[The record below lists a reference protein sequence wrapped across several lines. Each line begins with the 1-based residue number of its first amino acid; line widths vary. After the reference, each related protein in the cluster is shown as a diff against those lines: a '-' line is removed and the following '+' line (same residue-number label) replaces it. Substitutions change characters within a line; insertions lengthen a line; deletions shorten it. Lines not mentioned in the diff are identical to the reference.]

1 MSPATNRPP
10 TSWICFLEIR
20 LGAMPLSAT
29 RLRQVAALTA
39 AAGIVFIVARHLFAV
54 HGVLQ
59 RALDGDE
66 SELLHAGWLM
76 RAGLRLYRDFC
87 EDHSPFLFTL
97 LRRMVPEPW
106 DLTTYIA
113 RARLFSGACGLL
125 ATGAAAMLAY
135 RISRGM
141 IAPLVTLSTL
151 LASPW
156 VWYRGLNDVR
166 NDPPTILLFWLGA
179 LFLLGRWQSER
190 LRLTLAGIGIGLVAI
205 AALWNPKW
213 PLESLVLGVAY
224 LFVLRSAHGV
234 RNVALAVI
242 PPLSCVAAAL
252 TWIVATVP
260 LRDYLFFSFRY
271 NQLFMEWFVRQP
283 IMTNESFGGGRPY
296 MFCDPAF
303 RGIAPIAVI
312 AAAVIIMR
320 RRAPAGLLVLAAAAT
335 VEIRFIYSYPN
346 IWPQYYLMWSFIA
359 ACLYGITAAKLLE
372 LANDRVAAAA
382 TIAVTIAC
390 AIAVHAMM
398 PIGFTLNAS
407 PIRAYL
413 QKKLRTGE
421 TVWML
426 AGNHPIGVRD
436 AGYYWFAMRDLTPF
450 SIAYA
455 AAHPGATPLPVMTQ
469 SDLPVCRAE
478 RGLQPDLRFVSGID
492 FVDSMPEAQRCLE
505 RLIASGR
512 ATRMIGDVWDL
523 HPESAR

>member
-1 MSPATNRPP
+1 
-10 TSWICFLEIR
+10 
-20 LGAMPLSAT
+20 MPLSAT

-39 AAGIVFIVARHLFAV
+39 AAGIAFIVVRHLLAV

-66 SELLHAGWLM
+66 AELLHAGWLM

-87 EDHSPFLFTL
+87 EDHSPFLFTIL
-97 LRRMVPEPW
+97 QRMVPEPW
-106 DLTTYIA
+106 DAAAYIS

-125 ATGAAAMLAY
+125 AAGAAAMLAY

-141 IAPLVTLSTL
+141 LAPLVTLSAL

-166 NDPPTILLFWLGA
+166 TDPPTILLFWLGA

-190 LRLTLAGIGIGLVAI
+190 LRLALAGIGIGLVAL
-205 AALWNPKW
+205 AAFWNPKW

-224 LFVLRSAHGV
+224 LVVVRSARGV

-242 PPLSCVAAAL
+242 PPLACVAASI

-271 NQLFMEWFVRQP
+271 NQLFMEWFVHQP
-283 IMTNESFGGGRPY
+283 MMTNESFGGGRPY

-359 ACLYGITAAKLLE
+359 ACLYGITAAKLLD
-372 LANDRVAAAA
+372 LASDRVAAAA
-382 TIAVTIAC
+382 TIAVTIVC
-390 AIAVHAMM
+390 AIAVHTTM
-398 PIGFTLNAS
+398 PISFTVNAS

-413 QKKLRTGE
+413 QRKLRAGE

-426 AGNHPIGVRD
+426 PANHPIGVRD

-455 AAHPGATPLPVMTQ
+455 AAHPGATPLPVMTE

-478 RGLQPDLRFVSGID
+478 RGLQPDLRFVSGVD
-492 FVDSMPEAQRCLE
+492 FVDRLPEARRCLE

-512 ATRMIGDVWDL
+512 ATPMIGDVWDL
-523 HPESAR
+523 HPESPR